1 MRRPYARP
9 RVGFAPVHRW
19 VLIFVAGALLL
30 ACSGTSS
37 RSDVTTTLPSSVA
50 NDGNACANAVVDQLK
65 KAGVPIGLSVPH
77 PADDEAT
84 VDQEG
89 LIGKVD
95 FHDERLLSTSSDID
109 ENVDGGSVEVYRDEN
124 SAVGSSKDRPGY
136 VFVKGSVLLH
146 LASELAPEWVIAYR
160 DALNRTTT

>member
-1 MRRPYARP
+1 MRRS
-9 RVGFAPVHRW
+9 
-19 VLIFVAGALLL
+19 VLVFVIGALLL
-30 ACSGTSS
+30 ACSGGSS

-50 NDGNACANAVVDQLK
+50 NDGNARATAVVDQLK

-77 PADDEAT
+77 PADDEVF

-89 LIGKVD
+89 LTGKVD

-124 SAVGSSKDRPGY
+124 SAVSASKDRPGY
-136 VFVKGSVLLH
+136 VFVNGAVLLH
-146 LASELAPEWVIAYR
+146 LAGGLTPEWVISYR
-160 DALNRTTT
+160 DAFSRITT